1 MKENKFEKLIFSK
14 LYSKYKID
22 NYLYSLN
29 VIDNIVFNERSH
41 LVSIFKDYL
50 ILDDT
55 FEFLKRYYNIKDSN
69 IKLKNFVNYYSINK
83 KQFPNYSNIKEGKFI
98 LKNIY
103 SKQQMIENLDKS
115 IKPKNFELENV
126 NIVSKENLSNTVF
139 NSKVYNSIINDS
151 DNCLSVFSYDKESL
165 YSSYNRASKNIKE
178 DSINKLI
185 NKFDQEEPNANF
197 SFGFKEDVNVK
208 PDNSLIKDLKSLL
221 ESNNE
226 KNEYNILKEK
236 QKNQK
241 IYKKKRTPNNSINKR
256 ANSIYNSMKAQKFFA
271 INNNENIDYLNYK
284 NLVLYS
290 ENNHYQMNN
299 AAKKTT
305 LSISPNSR
313 VKTNNSSMPY
323 LDLSKGNSNLNKKIK
338 SVSYINQNENNSTK
352 FKSKNNK
359 INNHIKKIEGKVS
372 NNLLTERLPQIIKVK
387 INMKKC
393 NNKNNKNQYMN
404 KNKNN
409 NMNKNTENPKQVKKI
424 IKNKISFAEQN
435 TENNYKK
442 AFNDK
447 NEKDKKIESINNN
460 LIDENKKDF
469 RIKSL
474 QKINTYRS
482 NSNNILKDNKINL
495 MKKNIDYNIQTNY
508 IFDKYKNKFPNYNN
522 YTSIQFNNNNI
533 NIINPNSNTINHNV
547 NDICYNTYGNCLQ
560 NYEDI
565 KLFNNI
571 SNIGNNKSQEF
582 KNRRKKINKKCAT
595 YFYSNKSEKLGQKFK
610 FKKRL
615 KFLANM
621 NIINNTIETNN
632 NNIKNNSQ
640 LHRAINSERISTPFN
655 SRPNKKIFF
664 KVYQKVNFSNNKDK
678 KNQTIINDT
687 YKRYKKNVL
696 INNKI
701 RETKISN
708 NIDTFDNLNF
718 TQMNSN
724 NFNNSNFFNNN
735 SSLYGKKKYINE
747 TEIMYYKYNDEKDL
761 LKKNLDINISKIYK
775 DGKIDKKETN
785 NLGKILQRKKAKK
798 DDEILEIKK
807 LNERKK
813 MIINQFNEQMNQIKL
828 KFMKEIEN
836 KFEVKK
842 RDIINKRKNKN
853 KLNLNSNFVNI
864 NK

>member
-1 MKENKFEKLIFSK
+1 MKENKFEKLIFSL

-299 AAKKTT
+299 EAKKTT

-447 NEKDKKIESINNN
+447 NEKDKKMEFINNN

-615 KFLANM
+615 KFLENM

-724 NFNNSNFFNNN
+724 NFNNNNFFNNN

-798 DDEILEIKK
+798 DDDILEIKK

-853 KLNLNSNFVNI
+853 KLNLNSNYVNI

>member
-1 MKENKFEKLIFSK
+1 MKENKFEKLIFSL

-115 IKPKNFELENV
+115 IKPKNFELENI

-313 VKTNNSSMPY
+313 VKINNYSMPY
-323 LDLSKGNSNLNKKIK
+323 LGLSNGNSNLNKKIK

-409 NMNKNTENPKQVKKI
+409 NMNKNTKNPKQVKKI

-447 NEKDKKIESINNN
+447 NEKDKKMEFINNN

-615 KFLANM
+615 KFLENM

-664 KVYQKVNFSNNKDK
+664 KVYHKVNFSNNKDK

-718 TQMNSN
+718 THMNSN
-724 NFNNSNFFNNN
+724 NFNNSNVFNNN

-798 DDEILEIKK
+798 DDDILEIKK

-853 KLNLNSNFVNI
+853 KLNLNSNYVNI

>member
-305 LSISPNSR
+305 LSISPYSR

-447 NEKDKKIESINNN
+447 NEKDKKMEFINNN

-664 KVYQKVNFSNNKDK
+664 KVYHKVNFSNNKDK

-718 TQMNSN
+718 THMNSN

-798 DDEILEIKK
+798 DDDILEIKK

-853 KLNLNSNFVNI
+853 KLNLNSNYVNI